1 MKKTLYLLLL
11 LMALPLTGRA
21 ELTLDYCLERAEE
34 NYPLIHKYGL
44 IEKTA
49 AINLSDINKGWL
61 PRISVYAQGTA
72 QNAVPAFP
80 ESMENLLSQIGQE
93 MKGLGKIQYKA
104 GVDVTQTVWDGGA
117 SASRRKVERASA
129 EASASSVAVGIYA
142 VREQV
147 INLYFGILLMDEQI
161 AQTENTIALLAANH
175 RKLLS
180 MLANGTAMQSDA
192 DMVEAQMLTMK
203 QQLTQARNSVKG
215 YRKMLALYIGEDTGD
230 SPLRRPAAGMPSDF
244 SPARP
249 ELAMYEAQT
258 RLNTA
263 REEAVNA
270 TVRPRVGFFAQAY
283 YGYPGMNY
291 FESMVNRRLSFNILA
306 GLRLSW
312 DIDSFYTKKN
322 SRRRLALASAD
333 IENDRELFLF
343 NTRLHTSS
351 QTEAIDGLKEV
362 IKEDAC
368 IVRLRADVR
377 KAAESQLA
385 NGIIDTTALLGK
397 ITDENQARIT
407 AACHELQLLQEIYQL
422 KHTLNR

>member
-1 MKKTLYLLLL
+1 MKKTLYLILL

-21 ELTLDYCLERAEE
+21 DLTLDYCLERAEE

-49 AINLSDINKGWL
+49 DINLSDINKGWL

-117 SASRRKVERASA
+117 SASRRKIERASA
-129 EASASSVAVGIYA
+129 EASASSMAVGIYA

-147 INLYFGILLMDEQI
+147 INLYFGILLMEEQI
-161 AQTENTIALLAANH
+161 AQTENTIVLLAANH

-203 QQLTQARNSVKG
+203 QQLTQARSSVKG
-215 YRKMLALYIGEDTGD
+215 YRNMLALYIGEDTGD
-230 SPLRRPAAGMPSDF
+230 SPLRRPAAEMPSDF

-263 REEAVNA
+263 REEAMDA

-362 IKEDAC
+362 IKEDAR

>member
-1 MKKTLYLLLL
+1 MKKALRFLLL
-11 LMALPLTGRA
+11 LMALPLTCRA
-21 ELTLDYCLERAEE
+21 ELTLDHCLERAEE

-44 IEKTA
+44 IEKTT

-80 ESMENLLSQIGQE
+80 ESMEHLLSQIGQE

-117 SASRRKVERASA
+117 SASRRKIERASA
-129 EASASSVAVGIYA
+129 EASASSMAVGIYA

-147 INLYFGILLMDEQI
+147 INLYFGILLMEEQI

-203 QQLTQARNSVKG
+203 QQLTQARSSVKG
-215 YRKMLALYIGEDTGD
+215 YRNMLALYIGEDTGD
-230 SPLRRPAAGMPSDF
+230 SPLRRPAAEMPSDF

-263 REEAVNA
+263 REEAVDA

-362 IKEDAC
+362 IKEDAR

>member
-21 ELTLDYCLERAEE
+21 DLTLDYCLERAEE

-44 IEKTA
+44 IEKTT

-80 ESMENLLSQIGQE
+80 ESMEHLLSQIGQE

-104 GVDVTQTVWDGGA
+104 GVDVNQTVWDGGA

-129 EASASSVAVGIYA
+129 EASASSMAVGIYA

-147 INLYFGILLMDEQI
+147 INLYFGILLMEEQI

-203 QQLTQARNSVKG
+203 QQLTQARSSVKG
-215 YRKMLALYIGEDTGD
+215 YRNMLALYIGEDTGD
-230 SPLRRPAAGMPSDF
+230 SPLRRPAAEMPSDF

-263 REEAVNA
+263 REEAVDA

-343 NTRLHTSS
+343 NTRLRTSS

-362 IKEDAC
+362 IKEDAR

>member
-80 ESMENLLSQIGQE
+80 ESMEHLLSQVGQE

-147 INLYFGILLMDEQI
+147 INLYFGILLMEEQI

-203 QQLTQARNSVKG
+203 QQLTQARSSVKG
-215 YRKMLALYIGEDTGD
+215 YRNMLGLYIGEDTGD
-230 SPLRRPAAGMPSDF
+230 SPLRRPEAGIPSDF

-263 REEAVNA
+263 REEAVDA

-343 NTRLHTSS
+343 NTRLRTSS

-362 IKEDAC
+362 IKEDAR

-377 KAAESQLA
+377 KAAESQLT

>member
-11 LMALPLTGRA
+11 LMTLPLTGRA
-21 ELTLDYCLERAEE
+21 ELTLDYCLDRAEE

-61 PRISVYAQGTA
+61 PRISVYAQGTG

-80 ESMENLLSQIGQE
+80 ESMEHLLSQIGQE

-104 GVDVTQTVWDGGA
+104 GMDVTQTVWDGGA

-147 INLYFGILLMDEQI
+147 INLYFGILLMEEQI

-203 QQLTQARNSVKG
+203 QHLTQARSSVKG
-215 YRKMLALYIGEDTGD
+215 YRNMLGLYIDEDTGD
-230 SPLRRPAAGMPSDF
+230 SPLRRPAARMPSDF
-244 SPARP
+244 SPTRP

-263 REEAVNA
+263 REEAVDA

-291 FESMVNRRLSFNILA
+291 FESMVNRRLSFNILG

-343 NTRLHTSS
+343 NTRLRTSS

-362 IKEDAC
+362 IKEDAH